1 MNAFSVKID
10 RRGCPTFAKM
20 VVSQIDEFI
29 LKPLRREMFSRQ
41 LSIGLCGKD
50 DEGKFGLSG
59 KDDKS

>member
-1 MNAFSVKID
+1 
-10 RRGCPTFAKM
+10 M